1 MAVACRNERA
11 VSCATQGSVNKT
23 IRLFRNGSSIMR
35 KVKDF
40 YYQKAKQDKYP
51 ARSIYKLEE
60 AQRKYH
66 FLRRGDSVLDL
77 GCCPGSW
84 SLYASE
90 TVGETGLV
98 VGVDLQ
104 ETAKTPRSGGAPI
117 HWIVADIMTPELV
130 LQVRRIRPAF
140 KILISDLAPK
150 TTGNRWADHQQSLN
164 LVRQT
169 LLMADTLLHEKGH
182 FFCKAFQ
189 GEDFPAFVEEV
200 QARFEQVKVLKP
212 KSSRTESREVFV
224 LGLGFKKLKPPGGQD
239 DQPSSVVDDASGGNQ
254 GDVT

>member
-1 MAVACRNERA
+1 
-11 VSCATQGSVNKT
+11 
-23 IRLFRNGSSIMR
+23 MR

-40 YYQKAKQDKYP
+40 YYKKAKQDKYP

-60 AQRKYH
+60 AQKKYH

-90 TVGETGLV
+90 TVGETGIV
-98 VGVDLQ
+98 VAVDLQ
-104 ETAKTPRSGGAPI
+104 ESEKSPRSGGAPI
-117 HWIVADIMTPELV
+117 HWIVADIMDPELV
-130 LQVRRIRPAF
+130 QQVRKIRPAF
-140 KILISDLAPK
+140 KALISDLAPK

-164 LVRQT
+164 LARQT
-169 LLMADTLLHEKGH
+169 LFMAETLLHEKGH

-189 GEDFPAFVEEV
+189 GEDFPAFVLEV
-200 QARFEQVKVLKP
+200 QARFEQVKVVKP

-224 LGLGFKKLKPPGGQD
+224 LGMGFKKLKGIPCKEEQ
-239 DQPSSVVDDASGGNQ
+239 QPLAVDS
-254 GDVT
+254 TCTP

>member
-1 MAVACRNERA
+1 
-11 VSCATQGSVNKT
+11 
-23 IRLFRNGSSIMR
+23 MR

-40 YYQKAKQDKYP
+40 YYKKAKQEKYP

-60 AQRKYH
+60 AQKKYH

-90 TVGETGLV
+90 IVGETGIV
-98 VGVDLQ
+98 VAVDLQ
-104 ETAKTPRSGGAPI
+104 ESAKPPRPGGAPI
-117 HWIVADIMTPELV
+117 HWIVADIMEPDLV
-130 LQVRRIRPAF
+130 QQVRKIRPAF
-140 KILISDLAPK
+140 KVLISDLAPK

-169 LLMADTLLHEKGH
+169 LFMAETLLHEKGH

-189 GEDFPAFVEEV
+189 GEDFPAFVQEV
-200 QARFEQVKVLKP
+200 QARFEQVKVVKP

-224 LGLGFKKLKPPGGQD
+224 LGMGFKKVKALPCKD
-239 DQPSSVVDDASGGNQ
+239 ELHSLAVDSACTPES
-254 GDVT
+254 